1 MTTLL
6 HTIPAR
12 RALHPV
18 VMTASVVTVSAGSHG
33 PTDLPVSVDR
43 APAHSLDRIALW
55 AAQPGGSERA
65 A

>member
-6 HTIPAR
+6 PTIPAR
-12 RALHPV
+12 RGLRPV

-33 PTDLPVSVDR
+33 PADLPGSVDR
-43 APAHSLDRIALW
+43 APAHALDRIALW
-55 AAQPGGSERA
+55 AAQPGGAERA